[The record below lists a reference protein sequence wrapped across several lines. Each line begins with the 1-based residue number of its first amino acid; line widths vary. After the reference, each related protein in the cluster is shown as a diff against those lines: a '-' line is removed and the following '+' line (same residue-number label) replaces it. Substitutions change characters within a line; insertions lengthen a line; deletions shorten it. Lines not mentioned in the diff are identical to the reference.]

1 MFDAGEAIR
10 KLVLH
15 FARFSG
21 VAPLARPFVGGVGA
35 ILMLHRVTAQ
45 PIDPDS
51 ANRHLVISPHFLDA
65 VLERMKRDG
74 YTFLDMD
81 SLVERLVSGRVR
93 GGRLAVVT
101 ADDGYRD
108 NLLEALPVL
117 ERHQVPM
124 TIYVAPALIDGTALL
139 WWDLLETVVARN
151 DVVTVPTAD
160 GPVCLDAATE
170 AQKRAANRRLGEM
183 ISRRVAEA
191 DRDRFAI
198 DLALAHGVD
207 PDRSRRDLLMDW
219 DEIARIAAHPLINIG
234 AHTMHHY
241 NLRRLDQPEALDE
254 MVGSA
259 DVLEA
264 RLGTRPRHFAY
275 PYGFAEAVGIREVDL
290 AREAGFASAVT
301 TRHGL
306 LQPGHANHVHAL
318 PRISV
323 NGRYQ
328 QIAHLRTM
336 LSGVTTPLANSGKRL
351 VTV

>member
-15 FARFSG
+15 FARYSG

-35 ILMLHRVTAQ
+35 ILMLHRVTAR
-45 PIDPDS
+45 PIDAES
-51 ANRHLVISPHFLDA
+51 VNRHLVIGPEFLDTLL
-65 VLERMKRDG
+65 VHMKRDG
-74 YTFLDMD
+74 YEFVDMD
-81 SLVERLVSGRVR
+81 GVVERLASGDARR
-93 GGRLAVVT
+93 GRFAVVT

-117 ERHQVPM
+117 ERHRVPM
-124 TIYVAPALIDGTALL
+124 TIYVAPALIDGTALM
-139 WWDLLETVVARN
+139 WWDLVETIVARN
-151 DVVTVPTAD
+151 NLVIVPTAD
-160 GPVCLDAATE
+160 GPVRLEAVTE
-170 AQKRAANRRLGEM
+170 VQKLAANRWLGEM
-183 ISRRVAEA
+183 ISKRVAEA
-191 DRDRFAI
+191 DRDRFTV

-207 PDRSRRDLLMDW
+207 PDQSRRELLMDW
-219 DEIARIAAHPLINIG
+219 DEIARIASHPLITIG
-234 AHTMHHY
+234 AHTVHHF
-241 NLRRLDQPEALDE
+241 NLRRLGPAEALTE

-259 DVLEA
+259 DMLEA
-264 RLGTRPRHFAY
+264 RLGARPRHFAY
-275 PYGFAEAVGIREVDL
+275 PYGFADAVGAREVDL
-290 AREAGFASAVT
+290 AGQAGFASAVT

-306 LQPGHANHVHAL
+306 LQPGHAAHVHAL

-328 QIAHLRTM
+328 SLAHMRTM